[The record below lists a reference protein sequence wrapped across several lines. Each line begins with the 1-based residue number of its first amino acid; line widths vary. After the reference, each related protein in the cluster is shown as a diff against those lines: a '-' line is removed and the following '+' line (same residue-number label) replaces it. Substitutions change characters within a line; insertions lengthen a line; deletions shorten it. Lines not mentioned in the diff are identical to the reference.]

1 MESQRVRYDS
11 VSECNNTHTYTYIH
25 PIGSVSLENSDSYS
39 HQRQTLSFGNSL
51 RAPEEEE
58 AICKE
63 TKHNWGQVGGRGGR
77 GWGEERK
84 GGRKQ

>member
-1 MESQRVRYDS
+1 MGSQRVRYDS
-11 VSECNNTHTYTYIH
+11 VSECNNTHTYILLV
-25 PIGSVSLENSDSYS
+25 PFLW
-39 HQRQTLSFGNSL
+39 RTLTHTATKGKPSALGNSL

-77 GWGEERK
+77 GWGEDRK